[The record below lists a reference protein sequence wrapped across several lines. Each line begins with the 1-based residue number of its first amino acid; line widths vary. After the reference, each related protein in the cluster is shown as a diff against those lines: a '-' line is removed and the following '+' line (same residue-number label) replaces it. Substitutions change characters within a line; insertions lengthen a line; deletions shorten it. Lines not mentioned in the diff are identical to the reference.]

1 MQTMF
6 DIGDEIEFTVR
17 AKVKRYDISKDG
29 DCYCVELCD
38 KLAGEG
44 AVLYIDTNM
53 LKACHARKIEKDIS
67 DFADPLRNEGY

>member
-6 DIGDEIEFTVR
+6 DIGDEIEFTIR
-17 AKVKRYDISKDG
+17 AKVKRYSIEKSG
-29 DCYCVELCD
+29 DCYVVELTNIKGD
-38 KLAGEG
+38 NSIY
-44 AVLYIDTNM
+44 VDTNI

>member
-6 DIGDEIEFTVR
+6 DIGDKIEFTVR

-44 AVLYIDTNM
+44 AVLYLDTNM
-53 LKACHARKIEKDIS
+53 LKACKAHKHNHNLRPNI
-67 DFADPLRNEGY
+67 DPFLDA